1 MGTIFAEFDSSLVAS
16 ALGLAMFAAWAFGR
30 WHGQRLRVGTGDV
43 PVSKFEDASLALLG
57 LLLGFTFSMAIAK
70 HDQRRLMVVADSNA
84 IGDFYTCASL
94 LKEPLRT
101 KLQTVIREYTK
112 LRSELT
118 GRRIDEATVESA
130 LGQMR
135 LMQDQM
141 TSLVYQ
147 ALEDGTPIAVA
158 LTSTLNGVTSNHAS
172 RLAAAKDRLPTTIVW
187 LLMVSAVFSSV
198 LVGRDQGA
206 SDKADLAGTMCFIV
220 LVSFAVYVTMDLNQP
235 ERGWITVSQEPIER
249 LLSSMAR

>member
-1 MGTIFAEFDSSLVAS
+1 
-16 ALGLAMFAAWAFGR
+16 
-30 WHGQRLRVGTGDV
+30 
-43 PVSKFEDASLALLG
+43 
-57 LLLGFTFSMAIAK
+57 
-70 HDQRRLMVVADSNA
+70 
-84 IGDFYTCASL
+84 
-94 LKEPLRT
+94 
-101 KLQTVIREYTK
+101 
-112 LRSELT
+112 
-118 GRRIDEATVESA
+118 
-130 LGQMR
+130 MR

-158 LTSTLNGVTSNHAS
+158 LTNTLNGVTSNHTS

>member
-112 LRSELT
+112 LAVRVD
-118 GRRIDEATVESA
+118 R
-130 LGQMR
+130 
-135 LMQDQM
+135 
-141 TSLVYQ
+141 Q
-147 ALEDGTPIAVA
+147 A
-158 LTSTLNGVTSNHAS
+158 H
-172 RLAAAKDRLPTTIVW
+172 
-187 LLMVSAVFSSV
+187 
-198 LVGRDQGA
+198 
-206 SDKADLAGTMCFIV
+206 
-220 LVSFAVYVTMDLNQP
+220 
-235 ERGWITVSQEPIER
+235 
-249 LLSSMAR
+249 